1 LEFEQSG
8 SSVCNDWFAEGV
20 SMMLL
25 RFLVV
30 MGSMVIATRSVAYAD
45 IVLSNTASSYTQ
57 DFDTLA
63 STGGTGTTVPF
74 GWYFSET
81 GTGANTSYGVGTG
94 SSNTGNTY
102 SFGASGSTDRAFG
115 GILSGSV
122 VPTIGA
128 RFINQGDT
136 AIEKLSVSY
145 RGELWRLGVAGRE
158 DRLDFEYSTDATSL
172 SLTAGTWTG
181 LSTLNFVTPDQTG
194 AFGARDGNSLFTNLV
209 GEITV
214 SLNPNDVIWF
224 RWKDFNASGA
234 DDGLAIDNFSVTASF
249 LAPIPEPGAMLL
261 TGVASLAI
269 AGRRWMRRRSGV

>member
-1 LEFEQSG
+1 ML
-8 SSVCNDWFAEGV
+8 
-20 SMMLL
+20 LL
-25 RFLVV
+25 RFVGVLA
-30 MGSMVIATRSVAYAD
+30 SMVLAINSVALAD
-45 IVLSNTASSYTQ
+45 IVLTDSSNSYSQ

-63 STGGTGTTVPF
+63 STGATGTVVPF

-94 SSNTGNTY
+94 SSNAGNTY
-102 SFGASGSTDRAFG
+102 SFGATGSTDRAFG
-115 GILSGSV
+115 GLQSGTV

-128 RFINQGDT
+128 RFINQGTT
-136 AIEKLSVSY
+136 AIEKLSVNY
-145 RGELWRLGVAGRE
+145 RGEFWRLGTAGRE

-181 LSTLNFVTPDQTG
+181 LSALNFVTPDQTG
-194 AFGARDGNSLFTNLV
+194 TAGPRDGNTLFTNLAGDISV
-209 GEITV
+209 T
-214 SLNPNDVIWF
+214 LNPNDVIWF

>member
-1 LEFEQSG
+1 
-8 SSVCNDWFAEGV
+8 
-20 SMMLL
+20 MLF
-25 RFLVV
+25 RFL
-30 MGSMVIATRSVAYAD
+30 MVFCSFFVAFGTVAKAD
-45 IVLSNTASSYTQ
+45 IVLTNSTTSYTQ

-63 STGGTGTTVPF
+63 STGGTGTVVPF
-74 GWYFSET
+74 GWYFNET
-81 GTGANTSYGVGTG
+81 GTSANTSYGVGTG
-94 SSNTGNTY
+94 SSGTGNTY

-115 GILSGSV
+115 GLLSGTV

-128 RFINQGDT
+128 RFINQGTT
-136 AIEKLSVSY
+136 AIDKLSVAY
-145 RGELWRLGVAGRE
+145 RGEMWRLGVAGRE

-181 LSTLNFVTPDQTG
+181 LSALNFVAPDQAG
-194 AFGARDGNSLFTNLV
+194 AAGARDGNSLFTNLA
-209 GEITV
+209 GEISVT
-214 SLNPNDVIWF
+214 LNPNEVIWF